1 MEWSAGPERTSR
13 QERGDAFAV
22 IMPNRLP
29 EHRNEPEVAIKKVHS
44 DDAADYG
51 KGFPDN
57 RVAELLGHGFFDLL

>member
-1 MEWSAGPERTSR
+1 M
-13 QERGDAFAV
+13 
-22 IMPNRLP
+22 IMPKRLP